1 MKRTLAVIGSLILL
15 TACGESAGVSG
26 STDQWLKGKSLA
38 VNVVF
43 TNGGPL
49 IKVRNDSTREMSIVP
64 TRVTGW
70 FKTAG
75 KVAAASVFG
84 VFDKNARL
92 VFGEFGVMGA
102 DGSTRTAKCDAQH
115 PDLRLRP
122 GEWVTLS
129 GSLWSFKTE
138 PFDQMEQLRVA
149 IGRDGTAEQEVFT
162 IR

>member
-1 MKRTLAVIGSLILL
+1 MRRTLAVMGSLVLL
-15 TACGESAGVSG
+15 TACGESTGVRG
-26 STDQWLKGKSLA
+26 STDQWLKGRSLA

-43 TNGGPL
+43 TNMGPL

-75 KVAAASVFG
+75 KVAGASVFG
-84 VFDKNARL
+84 VFDKDASL
-92 VFGEFGVMGA
+92 VSGEFGVTAA
-102 DGSTRTAKCDAQH
+102 DGSTRTARCDAEH

-122 GEWVTLS
+122 GEWVVLS
-129 GSLWSFKTE
+129 PGLWSFKTG
-138 PFDQMEQLRVA
+138 PFDGMKQLRVA
-149 IGRDGTAEQEVFT
+149 IGKDGTAEQEVFT